1 MPKLKLVLDEE
12 VRRVKFPPDDKTSW
26 QFQDLILTTR
36 ESFPSIASENF
47 KLQYIDEDEE
57 RVTIAND
64 SELQEA
70 LFDHQEMNKKTVR
83 LFVVRGPYAA
93 VKVEESGK
101 ASTEAPPQM
110 PFRCSTVD
118 DLLSFIEHMLPV
130 KLKNGAQLRGVLSQ
144 LFNDEAVKAAVQAT
158 LETSV
163 AQEAMGAVTTA
174 ILTGDDPIKAIASR
188 RKHLFPLL
196 QNLVLT
202 APQLL
207 QVVPHLISLHAEWSS
222 HAAAAAEDEDEEE
235 EVSPAVH
242 ARIICDGCG
251 CNPIVGVRYKCAV
264 RDDFDLCES
273 CEASGQHDMGHP
285 MLKIKTPAQAPAAI
299 MVVLKEDQ
307 QTEAE
312 AEIKA
317 ATAAAKQAEFLKKAH
332 EGSLTLAEA
341 EQAGPRFMKRWL
353 KHHRKGRK
361 GHCHNSRW
369 RHGNPNWRHHG
380 RHGHRR
386 HARGL
391 HRGHGS
397 RHGRHDYDHCFNH
410 LRENS
415 SANSAASAEKQEQSL
430 LTPAALVSSLAHTFL
445 GCNTMQQANT
455 PAPTPA
461 STPSNNN
468 DVSQEE
474 QQLLDAAI
482 RDSLETLCSNKE
494 ETTEKKDDSV
504 KKAKPP
510 VAASCTFPHK
520 AKFVADETEA
530 AGVTGR
536 SSTMK
541 PAQSFTQ
548 RWRMVNSGNTAWSPG
563 CRIKHVGADKLGH
576 ETGEKEISSEPVE
589 PGKEIVVELPLVA
602 PAVEGEYWSYWRMQT
617 ADGTRFGDRVWVHCF
632 VNNSAESDSPANWV
646 DIGED
651 NVESIALESIA
662 GVRVSEEVAKV
673 SDTTAS
679 VSGTVETA
687 HMESSSESP
696 VASAPSAA
704 EEYQYAAQLKILAG
718 MGFVEGVKPVL
729 EQHKGDIGK
738 TVNQLLQ

>member
-1 MPKLKLVLDEE
+1 MG
-12 VRRVKFPPDDKTSW
+12 
-26 QFQDLILTTR
+26 
-36 ESFPSIASENF
+36 
-47 KLQYIDEDEE
+47 
-57 RVTIAND
+57 

-222 HAAAAAEDEDEEE
+222 HAAAAAEDEEEEE

-332 EGSLTLAEA
+332 DGSLTLAEA

-353 KHHRKGRK
+353 KHRRKGRK
-361 GHCHNSRW
+361 GHCHGHHW
-369 RHGNPNWRHHG
+369 RKAYGPHWRHHPG
-380 RHGHRR
+380 PNGHRHGHHGHHKHERGHHGGHGGRHRR
-386 HARGL
+386 HG
-391 HRGHGS
+391 
-397 RHGRHDYDHCFNH
+397 GRHHPHGHWFGH
-410 LRENS
+410 LQGHQQGHQHENATAS
-415 SANSAASAEKQEQSL
+415 SAATTQKQEQSL
-430 LTPAALVSSLAHTFL
+430 LTPAALVSSLANTFL
-445 GCNTMQQANT
+445 GCNNTT
-455 PAPTPA
+455 PAT
-461 STPSNNN
+461 SNNN
-468 DVSQEE
+468 DVSHEE

-482 RDSLETLCSNKE
+482 RDSLESLCTNKE
-494 ETTEKKDDSV
+494 ETTEKKVDFA
-504 KKAKPP
+504 KKAKVP
-510 VAASCTFPHK
+510 VAAPCAFPHK

-530 AGVTGR
+530 AGV
-536 SSTMK
+536 
-541 PAQSFTQ
+541 P
-548 RWRMVNSGNTAWSPG
+548 
-563 CRIKHVGADKLGH
+563 
-576 ETGEKEISSEPVE
+576 
-589 PGKEIVVELPLVA
+589 
-602 PAVEGEYWSYWRMQT
+602 
-617 ADGTRFGDRVWVHCF
+617 
-632 VNNSAESDSPANWV
+632 
-646 DIGED
+646 
-651 NVESIALESIA
+651 
-662 GVRVSEEVAKV
+662 
-673 SDTTAS
+673 
-679 VSGTVETA
+679 
-687 HMESSSESP
+687 
-696 VASAPSAA
+696 
-704 EEYQYAAQLKILAG
+704 
-718 MGFVEGVKPVL
+718 
-729 EQHKGDIGK
+729 
-738 TVNQLLQ
+738 